1 MELWSNF
8 QWCCHCIGIVRC
20 PESQWVSSFVSFP
33 GRDQHI
39 TLSAHS
45 YGWFLR
51 RQKSW
56 QLSWTDNREQCVL
69 CCDIFSTKSVFNT
82 LQQKIQKIASILR
95 LSEVLF
101 PAGRVHTLT
110 VEHKF
115 TIGRKSWKM
124 WLPFALV
131 LYVDRERDMQLY
143 AYRFLGLQVSID
155 SLFLGSPLQCSG
167 QYLESGVTPI
177 SGTPAAPC
185 WPLSLYLI
193 YKDLTQGLDDS
204 GLSASWNS

>member
-1 MELWSNF
+1 
-8 QWCCHCIGIVRC
+8 
-20 PESQWVSSFVSFP
+20 
-33 GRDQHI
+33 
-39 TLSAHS
+39 
-45 YGWFLR
+45 
-51 RQKSW
+51 
-56 QLSWTDNREQCVL
+56 
-69 CCDIFSTKSVFNT
+69 
-82 LQQKIQKIASILR
+82 
-95 LSEVLF
+95 
-101 PAGRVHTLT
+101 
-110 VEHKF
+110 
-115 TIGRKSWKM
+115 M